1 MPTHTPPPA
10 TFTPQG
16 PARRRLPGSAAR
28 LSTSFSLNPN
38 DSSYS
43 DVSVLSPSR
52 GRAAFLSSA
61 EQGNMSMS
69 QVSPARTPLRRG
81 TANSVLGRWTRGV
94 PGTATSSRS
103 RLCDTSHTSL
113 SASADAEDE
122 LDELEGD
129 ARAGMIASM
138 RTWRNDAAIHNLYET
153 AAFWADKILSLTG
166 E

>member
-10 TFTPQG
+10 TFTPQA

-43 DVSVLSPSR
+43 DVSILSPSK

-81 TANSVLGRWTRGV
+81 TANSVLGRLTR
-94 PGTATSSRS
+94 PSLGTQSRS
-103 RLCDTSHTSL
+103 RLCDTSVDDL
-113 SASADAEDE
+113 DD
-122 LDELEGD
+122 LDEDGRES
-129 ARAGMIASM
+129 MIASM

-166 E
+166 KLLKRSAFD